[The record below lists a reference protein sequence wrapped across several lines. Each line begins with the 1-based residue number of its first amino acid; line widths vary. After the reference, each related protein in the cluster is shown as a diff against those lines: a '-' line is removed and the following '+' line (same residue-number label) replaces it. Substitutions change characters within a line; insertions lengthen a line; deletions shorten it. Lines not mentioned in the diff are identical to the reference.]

1 MKYSEA
7 IENLITD
14 DNMEE
19 FHDLCSGTCTTGYDN
34 DGSTGFE
41 IFDNGVDLGQAAGSR
56 EIFYIDYDG
65 CAFFFI
71 ADEGQTEEQLVEQL
85 KKSLEDS

>member
-1 MKYSEA
+1 MKHSQG

-14 DNMEE
+14 DNVDD
-19 FHDLCSGTCTTGYDN
+19 FYDSCSGTCTTGYDN

-41 IFDNGVDLGQAAGSR
+41 IFENGVDLGQAAPGC
-56 EIFYIDYDG
+56 EIFWGDHDG

-71 ADEGQTEEQLVEQL
+71 AAEGQTEEQLVEQI
-85 KKSLEDS
+85 KKGLED